1 MIKKINLSN
10 VFFGWWM
17 VIATGIVCFLGVGFA
32 AYGFSVLFKSL
43 SGELGLSRAATSM
56 ASSVQAL
63 GYGIV
68 GPAAGWASDK
78 YGPKWV
84 ILAGI
89 FIMVAGCVLM
99 FFVDSLWSLLVVWGI
114 LIGIGY
120 SLGFTVITDK
130 AIVNWFVK
138 KSGIALNVKF
148 AMQSISGMV
157 LLPVI
162 AWLITQ
168 YGWRWTCLIA
178 GIVIT
183 VVCFPLVW
191 IFIKPK
197 RPEYYGLLPDGE
209 ARVSQPQKV
218 NIDGKTDLITKEG
231 SHQFTLKQALKSH
244 TFWTMILL
252 FTFSG
257 LASPIM
263 TVHCI
268 PFLTDMGISPVQAA
282 SMMSIWLTCSIP
294 VRIIVGFVVDRLK
307 TRNLHFLLAAGY
319 IIQAVG
325 VALFLFTKNPAMI
338 YVWFVLYGIGSGLS
352 SAPFLTMLADYFG
365 RQSFGA
371 IIGVIML
378 FNLPVNLAAPVY
390 VGWVYD
396 STMSYTNV
404 FTLFAILLA
413 GSAVVSCFITTPR
426 LQRRNTTVNGYQG

>member
-1 MIKKINLSN
+1 MNKKIKLSGI
-10 VFFGWWM
+10 FFGWWM
-17 VIATGIVCFLGVGFA
+17 VIATGVICFLGVGFA

-63 GYGIV
+63 GYGII
-68 GPAAGWASDK
+68 GPAGGWASDK
-78 YGPKWV
+78 YGPRWV

-89 FIMVAGCVLM
+89 LIMVTGCVLM
-99 FFVDSLWSLLVVWGI
+99 FFVNSLWSLLVAWGI

-120 SLGFTVITDK
+120 SMGFTVITDK

-138 KSGIALNVKF
+138 KSGVALNVKF

-162 AWLITQ
+162 AWLINH

-178 GIVIT
+178 GITIS
-183 VVCFPLVW
+183 VVCLPLVW

-209 ARVSQPQKV
+209 TGTGLTRSEPADENIALSTWEARP
-218 NIDGKTDLITKEG
+218 
-231 SHQFTLKQALKSH
+231 QFTLKQSLKSR
-244 TFWTMILL
+244 TFWMMILL

-263 TVHCI
+263 TVHCV
-268 PFLTDMGISPVQAA
+268 PFLTDMGISSVQAA

-294 VRIIVGFVVDRLK
+294 VRIITGFVVDRLK
-307 TRNLHFLLAAGY
+307 TRDLHFLLVAGY
-319 IIQAVG
+319 LIQALGVG
-325 VALFLFTKNPAMI
+325 LYLLTRNSAMI
-338 YVWFVLYGIGSGLS
+338 YVWFILYGIGSGLS

-365 RQSFGA
+365 RRSFGI

-378 FNLPVNLAAPVY
+378 LNLPVNLAAPVY

-396 STMSYTNV
+396 STLSYTNV
-404 FTLFAILLA
+404 FTLFGILLVC
-413 GSAVVSCFITTPR
+413 SAAVSGFITQPKLRKAT
-426 LQRRNTTVNGYQG
+426 